1 MLHPITTARRL
12 SLSTAAAGSRRR
24 WLAACAGAC
33 LLGPALIARSQTG
46 LRLARLDNVP
56 DQVVGAEILAAVY
69 RRAGIAVT
77 FVDLPAKRSLLESS
91 EGRVDG
97 EVQRILAVQDQYP
110 SLIAVHPSFNFI
122 EPTAFVTDADLQVD
136 GWTSIAGRS
145 IGIVRG
151 VGSSERGTAGMSR
164 VEAVTTM
171 EQLMQS
177 LAAGRFDVAV
187 NDRFSGLL
195 VIRRLRLEHTVR
207 PLSPPLEHIPL
218 YHFLHERHR
227 DLIPKIERAL
237 RDMQASGELERVRQ
251 QAMARMLK
259 DAER

>member
-1 MLHPITTARRL
+1 VPHPI
-12 SLSTAAAGSRRR
+12 TAAAGSRRR
-24 WLAACAGAC
+24 WLATCAAAC
-33 LLGPALIARSQTG
+33 LLGPARIARAQPV
-46 LRLARLDNVP
+46 LRIARLESVP
-56 DQVVGAEILAAVY
+56 DQALGAEILIAVY
-69 RRAGIAVT
+69 RRAGIGLT

-110 SLIAVHPSFNFI
+110 SLIAVHPSFTFI
-122 EPTAFVTDADLQVD
+122 EPAAFVRNIDFQVD
-136 GWTSIAGRS
+136 GWRSISAHS

-151 VGSSERGTAGMSR
+151 VGSSERGTAGMAR

-195 VIRRLRLEHTVR
+195 VIRRLRLEHAVR

-218 YHFLHERHR
+218 YHFVHERHR
-227 DLIPKIERAL
+227 DLVPKIEKVL